1 MLSVTGLQAGYGS
14 ARVLHGV
21 DLTVGDHEV
30 LTILGRNGMGKT
42 TLIHAI
48 MGLVRPLAGQVL
60 LDEENL
66 AGQPPHRVARAGIA
80 LVPQGRRVFAPLSV
94 EENLKIALRGS
105 RQGEWTTERV
115 YEMFP
120 QLARRRRLQG
130 GLLSGGEQQMLAI
143 ARALLMS
150 PRILLL
156 DEPSEGLSP
165 VVVNQVGEVIA
176 QLRTSG
182 MSVLLVEQNVGLAV
196 PVADRVMIMVKG
208 AIAYQSS
215 QTAFRSSPEVAHEL
229 LGIG

>member
-1 MLSVTGLQAGYGS
+1 MLSVTGLRAGYGS

-42 TLIHAI
+42 TLIHTI
-48 MGLVRPLAGQVL
+48 MGLVRPLAGQVM
-60 LDEENL
+60 LDDANL

-94 EENLKIALRGS
+94 EENLKIGLRGT
-105 RQGEWTTERV
+105 RRGEWTTERV

-120 QLARRRRLQG
+120 QLARRRRLHG

-165 VVVNQVGEVIA
+165 VVVDHVGEVIA
-176 QLRTSG
+176 GLRSSG

-208 AIAYQSS
+208 AITYQAS
-215 QTAFRSSPEVAHEL
+215 QAEFRASPAVAHEL

>member
-1 MLSVTGLQAGYGS
+1 MLSVTGLRAGYGG
-14 ARVLHGV
+14 AAVLHGV

-42 TLIHAI
+42 TLIHTI
-48 MGLVRPLAGQVL
+48 MGLVRPLAGRIM
-60 LDEENL
+60 LDDADL

-94 EENLKIALRGS
+94 EENLKIAR
-105 RQGEWTTERV
+105 RAARTGEWTTERV

-120 QLARRRRLQG
+120 QLAQRRRLPG

-143 ARALLMS
+143 ARALLSS
-150 PRILLL
+150 PRIMLL

-165 VVVNQVGEVIA
+165 VVVEQVGEVIA
-176 QLRTSG
+176 GLRSSG

-208 AIAYQSS
+208 AITYQAS
-215 QTAFRSSPEVAHEL
+215 QAEFRSSPAVAHEL

>member
-48 MGLVRPLAGQVL
+48 MGLVRPLAGQVM
-60 LDEENL
+60 LDKENL